1 MDNKKTYPLHLDDE
15 SRQHTRW
22 GTILLSTILV
32 LVYAYVLTQ
41 IFIGEKT
48 TQSYIAMAV
57 LLLVSTSTVMGLVL
71 SIRQR
76 TELGLKLTYY
86 SLIALCVAAVVL
98 FQGRTTSI
106 TFSILSISTVGFI
119 WLFPQHTRREYATIM
134 IVSLVAIW
142 VTELLNPAWRLSM
155 NMAQVGPA
163 GAGIFVILFAIYI
176 FRESQNVIS
185 SNLRLKITIW
195 TGLILTGISI
205 ILIVYSQIIA
215 RQAAVDAAEKEALSF
230 AESQARS
237 VRADVEIPLDTARAL
252 AHALT
257 STKEPSNDEV
267 LSRTQVNAMLR
278 QVLLENPNFLGTYT
292 LWEPNAF
299 DGLDQTFKGT
309 AAHDNTGRF
318 IPYWV
323 RGDDGSLTV
332 TALLDYETPGLGD
345 WYLIPRQTQKEVTIA
360 PLIYPIQGVD
370 TVMAS
375 FVVPIIYADKFYG
388 IAGVDAPIA
397 FVQNLVDQVDLYN
410 GKAGAVL
417 MTSDGTLI
425 SVRNQPELVNQ
436 PAAEIFPDFLELQS
450 RIQAGESFISL
461 SPDGDSL
468 RAFAAVD
475 LGQTGDHWSF
485 VLLVPFSEI
494 IAPANTAAIRQGVIG
509 LVLISTALAILWFL
523 SGQIVRPVREL
534 TTVANAISQGNLNVT
549 ARVQAADETGL
560 LASTINLMITQL
572 RESFVTLEERVAE
585 RTQNLEL
592 ASQVGRSVSQL
603 RKLDVM
609 LKDAAEIIR
618 SRFDLYYVQVYLT
631 NPSKTYL
638 NLQAGT
644 GHVGEELLAR
654 NHRLPI
660 NTGSINGR
668 AAVEK
673 RSVIIA
679 DTSTSTTFRPNPLL
693 PNTRSE
699 MAVPLILGETV
710 VGVLDMQSETAGALN
725 HEMLSAF
732 EALAGQLAIAIQN
745 ANLLAEAEQARAEVE
760 AQAQRLTRTNWA
772 SYLDAIHKPEESGY
786 VFEQNKVM
794 PMVEAEDQTV
804 NDDALTA
811 PIAITGE
818 TIGNL
823 VVELEGQSPLT
834 RPNELIN
841 IVARQVAQQIENL
854 RLLENAERYRVEAE
868 EASRRLIREGWKT
881 YKEGAKNNLSY
892 LYDLKE
898 VRPLN
903 GDSTSEPALS
913 IPLKVRDE
921 LIGELAIQGMNLED
935 GDSASLAAAV
945 ADRLSSHIETLRQY
959 DQAQSALEQSEKLFD
974 ASRRLT
980 QATSLQD
987 LVAAT
992 VESLDIP
999 VVNRAVLGIF
1009 NYGADD
1015 KLESMSIE
1023 ANWWNG
1029 TGHNVTAIG
1038 VRYPVAVFRTVSLFA
1053 SPVPLFFADAFNDE
1067 RADAATLQLAKQLN
1081 LRAVAVLP
1089 LYIGTRQVGVLMLEA
1104 EQPYHFSQDEIRLF
1118 SSLAPQI
1125 ATVLEN
1131 RRQFDRAQQQ
1141 AERESTLNLI
1151 SQKIQSATTVD
1162 AVLQIAARE
1171 LGHALGAPMT
1181 IAQLSMKDK
1190 EK

>member
-1 MDNKKTYPLHLDDE
+1 
-15 SRQHTRW
+15 
-22 GTILLSTILV
+22 
-32 LVYAYVLTQ
+32 
-41 IFIGEKT
+41 
-48 TQSYIAMAV
+48 
-57 LLLVSTSTVMGLVL
+57 
-71 SIRQR
+71 
-76 TELGLKLTYY
+76 
-86 SLIALCVAAVVL
+86 
-98 FQGRTTSI
+98 
-106 TFSILSISTVGFI
+106 
-119 WLFPQHTRREYATIM
+119 
-134 IVSLVAIW
+134 
-142 VTELLNPAWRLSM
+142 
-155 NMAQVGPA
+155 
-163 GAGIFVILFAIYI
+163 
-176 FRESQNVIS
+176 
-185 SNLRLKITIW
+185 
-195 TGLILTGISI
+195 
-205 ILIVYSQIIA
+205 
-215 RQAAVDAAEKEALSF
+215 
-230 AESQARS
+230 
-237 VRADVEIPLDTARAL
+237 
-252 AHALT
+252 
-257 STKEPSNDEV
+257 
-267 LSRTQVNAMLR
+267 
-278 QVLLENPNFLGTYT
+278 
-292 LWEPNAF
+292 
-299 DGLDQTFKGT
+299 
-309 AAHDNTGRF
+309 
-318 IPYWV
+318 
-323 RGDDGSLTV
+323 
-332 TALLDYETPGLGD
+332 
-345 WYLIPRQTQKEVTIA
+345 
-360 PLIYPIQGVD
+360 
-370 TVMAS
+370 
-375 FVVPIIYADKFYG
+375 
-388 IAGVDAPIA
+388 
-397 FVQNLVDQVDLYN
+397 
-410 GKAGAVL
+410 
-417 MTSDGTLI
+417 DGTLI

-436 PAAEIFPDFLELQS
+436 PATEIFPDFLELQS

-461 SPDGDSL
+461 SPDGNSL

-475 LGQTGDHWSF
+475 LGQTGNHWSF

-494 IAPANTAAIRQGVIG
+494 IAPANTAAIRQGLIG
-509 LVLISTALAILWFL
+509 LVLIATALAILWFL